1 VSKTEDRLEES
12 GAPAPTAGNGHVP
25 DGAVATA
32 EEALPFAAYI
42 PMGAVSRYEKPKAT
56 IDPDVTKSWIRRAAP
71 IVMSH
76 KKQWFAAL
84 IFAFAG
90 LMIQVWI
97 PLLLQNGITDA
108 LVHNT
113 GGLRDYVIFIAVLGL
128 FTGLFGY
135 ISRSNL
141 FKVAYSIE
149 FDLRNTLYE
158 HFSRMSFPFYDR
170 VQSGQLIS
178 RANSDIRSVQMYLTF
193 APMILVQ
200 CSIAVVA
207 FCFMLSISVPLAFVA
222 MISMPF
228 IYVVGVRMRQK
239 LFPVSWIIQSRL
251 AEVATVVD
259 ENVNG
264 VRVVRSF
271 AAEQQQ
277 LGQLGTA
284 ADRVQWAYIKD
295 ADLRAR
301 FTPLVQNLS
310 QVGLVFVLLVGGWMI
325 IHDHLPVATIISF
338 NLWLVMMQAPFMMLG
353 MLIMMGQRASAS
365 AARIYEILDEHPTIV
380 DRPGAV
386 DLVDSAGDVV
396 FDDVTFAYASDSLLS
411 KSDEENERARRDVLR
426 HLDLHLRPGETVA
439 MVGRTGS
446 GKSSLARLLPR
457 FYDVTDGAVRVDG
470 HDVRDLT
477 LTSLRANIGMVLDE
491 PFLFSVSIRENIA
504 YGRPDAT
511 MDQIKAAAEA
521 AGAAGFIG
529 RLPESYDT
537 VVGERGY
544 TLSGGQRQRIAIARA
559 LLVNPPILILD
570 DATSAIDVK
579 VEQRIHSALRELMK
593 GRTTLIIAHRL
604 STISLADRVIL
615 LDSGQ
620 IVADGTHAELL
631 ASTPLYAE
639 VLAQAAV
646 EEDEATEAALESEDL
661 GLEDELDGGVL
672 EPEGGVI

>member
-1 VSKTEDRLEES
+1 MSKTEDRLEES
-12 GAPAPTAGNGHVP
+12 SAPAPTADNGHVP

-90 LMIQVWI
+90 LMVQVWI

-113 GGLRDYVIFIAVLGL
+113 GGLRDYVIFIAVLAL

-149 FDLRNTLYE
+149 FDLRNTIYE

-239 LFPVSWIIQSRL
+239 LFPVSWLIQSRL

-529 RLPESYDT
+529 RLPEAYDT

-672 EPEGGVI
+672 QPEGGVI